1 MSARRVPLLAALAL
15 AACAPAPGPP
25 APAGPPLLLTPQRS
39 GTTALLQAV
48 SPVSDRVAWASG
60 HRGTYVR
67 TTDGGA
73 TWTAGTVP
81 GADSLEFRDV
91 HAVDE
96 RTAYLLSAGNGELSR
111 IYKTTDAGRSWTRQ
125 FLNRDP
131 RAFFDCFDFWDAQRG
146 VAFSDAVEGRH
157 VVLTTMDGGGSWVRV
172 ADAALPAALPG
183 EGAFAASGTCV
194 VARGAGEAWIGTGNS
209 PRSRV
214 LRTGDYGRSW
224 TAVEVPIPAG
234 EAAGIAS
241 LAFRDGRHGAAL
253 GGDIGDP
260 AGRGDAVALTAD
272 GGRSWTRGARP
283 GFPGAVYGAAYAPG
297 ARTPVLA
304 AVGPGGLEV
313 STDGARSWVRADT
326 AAYWSVGFASPRAG
340 WAVGPGGRI
349 TRLAVP

>member
-1 MSARRVPLLAALAL
+1 MQLFPRCWLLALVLASC
-15 AACAPAPGPP
+15 APDPAPAPAA
-25 APAGPPLLLTPQRS
+25 APLILTPQQS

-48 SPVSDRVAWASG
+48 SPVSERVAWVSG

-73 TWTAGTVP
+73 TWTAGVVP

-111 IYKTTDAGRSWTRQ
+111 IYKTTDAGRSWTQQ
-125 FLNRDP
+125 FLNRDA
-131 RAFFDCFDFWDAQRG
+131 RAFFDCFDFWDAERG

-157 VVLTTMDGGGSWVRV
+157 VVLTTMDGGRSWVRV
-172 ADAALPAALPG
+172 PDAGLPPAQTG

-194 VARGAGEAWIGTGNS
+194 VARGAGEAWIGTGNA
-209 PRSRV
+209 PRAR
-214 LRTGDYGRSW
+214 LLHTEDYGRNW
-224 TAVEVPIPAG
+224 AVAEVPIPAG

-253 GGDIGDP
+253 GGNIADP
-260 AGRGDAVALTAD
+260 ASRTDAVAVTDD
-272 GGRSWTRGARP
+272 GGRSWTLAARP
-283 GFPGAVYGAAYAPG
+283 GFAGAVYGAAYVPG
-297 ARTPVLA
+297 ARTPVLV
-304 AVGPGGLEV
+304 AVGPAGVEV
-313 STDGARSWVRADT
+313 TTDGARSWVRADS

-349 TRLAVP
+349 TRLSLP